1 MQVTQSPSR
10 PVAQSTRRRVDKS
23 PHMNVPKIVAIAG
36 QKGGVGKT
44 TIAVALAAEAVAR
57 GLKVLLVDA
66 DTQRSARQ
74 WGDAAIAAGNP
85 APTIIEMTAT
95 MAQPG
100 QLPALV
106 GQYDLTV
113 IDCPGRHDATQG
125 AALMLA
131 DVVILPCGPSSVDG
145 WALAGSV
152 ELVTRARTLR
162 PELRAVVA
170 INRVKSRTALAS
182 SARDDLAATGLPVL
196 RALLHDR
203 VAYQESLGFG
213 RGIAQHAPRDA
224 AAAEI
229 KALFAE
235 VMEVA
240 NG

>member
-66 DTQRSARQ
+66 DTRRSARQ

-113 IDCPGRHDATQG
+113 IDCPGRHDATKG
-125 AALMLA
+125 RLSCLLMW
-131 DVVILPCGPSSVDG
+131 SSC
-145 WALAGSV
+145 
-152 ELVTRARTLR
+152 
-162 PELRAVVA
+162 
-170 INRVKSRTALAS
+170 
-182 SARDDLAATGLPVL
+182 
-196 RALLHDR
+196 R
-203 VAYQESLGFG
+203 VA
-213 RGIAQHAPRDA
+213 PRA
-224 AAAEI
+224 
-229 KALFAE
+229 
-235 VMEVA
+235 
-240 NG
+240 

>member
-145 WALAGSV
+145 WALA
-152 ELVTRARTLR
+152 
-162 PELRAVVA
+162 
-170 INRVKSRTALAS
+170 S